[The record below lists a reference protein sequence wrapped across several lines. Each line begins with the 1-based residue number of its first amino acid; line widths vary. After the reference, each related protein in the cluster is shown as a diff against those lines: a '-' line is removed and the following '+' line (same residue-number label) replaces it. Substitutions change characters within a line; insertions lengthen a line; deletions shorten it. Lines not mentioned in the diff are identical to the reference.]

1 MSVRQLRR
9 DTALERVVDHL
20 LEHGL
25 GGASLRTL
33 AAAAGTS
40 DRMLLYYFADKDELM
55 LAAFERIVQRLS
67 ARLSGMLPEGRQP
80 FDVLLGQMWAMLKL
94 PEYEPYQRVWQEA
107 LGRASQG
114 ESLYSGMAN
123 RVLDIWVAWF
133 EERLAAA
140 PTARRDQIAA
150 IVAVASG
157 LAVQRH
163 IGRSDEADAAVK
175 VLSAK
180 VRRPRPKPP
189 AMRAGAVAAGAR
201 RG

>member
-1 MSVRQLRR
+1 MSVRQRRR
-9 DTALERVVDHL
+9 DSALERVVDHL

-67 ARLSGMLPEGRQP
+67 ARLAGMLPAGRQP
-80 FDVLLGQMWAMLKL
+80 FDVLLRQMWAMLKL

-114 ESLYSGMAN
+114 EPLYGGMAN

-133 EERLAAA
+133 EERLDAA
-140 PTARRDQIAA
+140 PAERRGQIAA

-163 IGRSDEADAAVK
+163 IGRNDEADAAVK
-175 VLSAK
+175 ALSAR
-180 VRRPRPKPP
+180 VRQQRAKAPP
-189 AMRAGAVAAGAR
+189 AGVRAAASG
-201 RG
+201 